1 MKRLLLYGLL
11 FFYGF
16 INAQNVYILDSSFK
30 NKLLAADSSN
40 AIAKDNSGNPI
51 RIDANQDGEIQ
62 ASEALQVV
70 ELDIS
75 SSNIFHLLGI
85 DAFSNLKAL
94 KCGHNTIQTLDL
106 SGNTSL
112 EFVECYDNMISS
124 LNLAGLVNLSY
135 LDCRLMAGQLTSL
148 NLAGLTGLKTLKC
161 GRNNLTSLNLSSLTN
176 LIELDCSISDISS
189 LNLSGLVN
197 LKSLDCSL
205 NLLSSLDVTP
215 LVSLENFDYSYNN
228 LASLNISSLT
238 SLKKLSCNSI
248 GLTSLDLSPFPNL
261 VFLSCHS
268 NLLSSLDLSNSDNLV
283 TLECGANQLTSLNV
297 SNLTSMTS
305 LMCGYNDLV
314 TLDLSGLTNLEYLDC
329 SNNAITT
336 IGTHGLDSLVRI
348 LCGNNAITAL
358 DMSRSPHVTFLS
370 CENNSL
376 LATVN
381 LKNGTS
387 FTEIPIT
394 GFEFQ
399 NTPSLAYV
407 CSDEEESELLQSFF
421 SGLGAN
427 ISVSPYC
434 TFTPGGDY
442 NTITGIVRLD
452 ANGNGC
458 DASDAAQPFIKM
470 KISDGTEEE
479 AVFLNSETNYAFY
492 TQEGTFTVT
501 PATEN
506 ASFFS
511 FGPTNAVVNF
521 PDVDNTVYT
530 QNFCITPN
538 GTHPDVEIAIAPIV
552 PARPGFDAV
561 YKVVYKN
568 NGNQTISQ
576 TSGITLL
583 YNQNLMSFVSSTPTE
598 RSQGLGRISW
608 DYTNLHPFEARS
620 FNVTMNINRPTDG
633 NPVNINDV
641 LNFTASVT
649 LPNGDENMADNSF
662 ALRQT
667 VVGSYDPNDIQCLQ
681 GDIVPP
687 SEIGDYLHYLIRF
700 ENTGTAA
707 AQNIVI
713 RDEINDAEYDA
724 SSIQILNTSHKMTRA
739 NVKGN
744 LAEFILKNVSIDSG
758 GHGNILLKI
767 KSKQDLS
774 AESTVSHRVGIY
786 FDYNSPVITNDATTI
801 FKALS
806 VGEHEV
812 DKSIMIYPNPVSKLL
827 NVKADGIIRSV
838 QLFDAQGRILMTQL
852 LGENNTSLDL
862 SAYANGVYY
871 IKILTDEG
879 AKTEKV
885 VNKKN

>member
-11 FFYGF
+11 FFFGC
-16 INAQNVYILDSSFK
+16 INAQNVYILDASFK
-30 NKLLAADSSN
+30 NKLLAADTSN
-40 AIAKDNSGNPI
+40 AIAKDNNGNSI
-51 RIDANQDGEIQ
+51 RIDANNDGEIQ
-62 ASEALQVV
+62 LSEAQLVA
-70 ELDIS
+70 ELDVS
-75 SSNIFHLLGI
+75 SSNIFHLSGI
-85 DAFSNLKAL
+85 NAFPNLKSL
-94 KCGHNTIQTLDL
+94 KCQHNAIQALNLT
-106 SGNTSL
+106 GNPDL
-112 EFVECYDNMISS
+112 EFVECYDNMVSS
-124 LNLAGLVNLSY
+124 IDLTGLIHLSY

-148 NLAGLTGLKTLKC
+148 NLTGLTGLKILKC
-161 GRNNLTSLNLSSLTN
+161 GRNNLTSLNLSAQTN
-176 LIELDCSISDISS
+176 LIELDCSISDISN
-189 LNLSGLVN
+189 LNLSGLLD
-197 LKSLDCSL
+197 LKTLDCSSS
-205 NLLSSLDVTP
+205 LLSSLDVTS
-215 LVSLENFDYSYNN
+215 LVNLENFDYSYNN

-238 SLKKLSCNSI
+238 SLKKLSCNAI

-261 VFLSCHS
+261 VSLSCHS
-268 NLLSSLDLSNSDNLV
+268 NLLTALDLSNLNNLT
-283 TLECGANQLTSLNV
+283 TLECGANQLTSLDV
-297 SNLTSMTS
+297 SNLTNVTS
-305 LMCGYNDLV
+305 LMCGYNQL
-314 TLDLSGLTNLEYLDC
+314 TALDLSGLNNLEYVDC
-329 SNNAITT
+329 SNNTIAA
-336 IGTHGLDSLVRI
+336 IGTQGLDNLVTI
-348 LCGNNAITAL
+348 LCSNNSITEL
-358 DMSRSPHVTFLS
+358 DMSQSPHITFLS

-376 LATVN
+376 LETIN

-387 FTEIPIT
+387 FTEIPVT

-421 SGLGAN
+421 SGFGN
-427 ISVSPYC
+427 IAVSPYC

-442 NTITGIVRLD
+442 NTITGMIRLD
-452 ANGNGC
+452 AHGNGC
-458 DASDAAQPFIKM
+458 EASDDAQPFIKM
-470 KISDGTEEE
+470 KISNGTEEE
-479 AVFLNSETNYAFY
+479 SAFLNSEANYAFY
-492 TQEGTFTVT
+492 TQDGTFTVT
-501 PATEN
+501 PAIEN

-511 FGPTNAVVNF
+511 FGPTNALVNF
-521 PDVDNTVYT
+521 PDVENRVHT
-530 QNFCITPN
+530 QDFCVTPN
-538 GTHPDVEIAIAPIV
+538 GSHSDVEIAIAPIV

-583 YNQNLMSFVSSTPTE
+583 YNQNLMSFVSSTPAE
-598 RSQGLGRISW
+598 RTQSPGRISW
-608 DYTNLHPFEARS
+608 DYTDLHPFESRS

-649 LPNGDENMADNSF
+649 LPNGDENMSDNSF
-662 ALRQT
+662 ALRQI
-667 VVGSYDPNDIQCLQ
+667 VVGSFDPNDIQCLE

-700 ENTGTAA
+700 ENTGNAP

-713 RDEINDAEYDA
+713 RDEINDSEYDV
-724 SSIQILNTSHKMTRA
+724 SSIQILNTSHRMTNA
-739 NVKGN
+739 SVKGN
-744 LAEFILKNVSIDSG
+744 LAEFVLKNVSIDSG
-758 GHGNILLKI
+758 GHGNILLKV
-767 KSKQDLS
+767 KSKQDLT
-774 AESTVSHRVGIY
+774 AESTISHRVGIY

-806 VGEHEV
+806 LGEHEL

-827 NVKADGIIRSV
+827 NVKADSTIRSV

-852 LGENNTSLDL
+852 LGENNTILDL